1 MAAREAMR
9 CDPRARPPGVA
20 RSWWRD
26 RPVGIHRGRPYA
38 CARAPAPAAIVSA
51 LTHAVLARPIE
62 REDDLSLFF
71 WLVRELE
78 RVEARP
84 DAGNHAGAE
93 AAERRARESCHAA
106 AAVVARPAKT
116 DRAV

>member
-1 MAAREAMR
+1 MR

-51 LTHAVLARPIE
+51 LTHAILVRRAE

-78 RVEARP
+78 RFEVPLEA
-84 DAGNHAGAE
+84 GHHAGPE
-93 AAERRARESCHAA
+93 AAERRSREPCRAT
-106 AAVVARPAKT
+106 VAEVALPAKT
-116 DRAV
+116 DHAV

>member
-1 MAAREAMR
+1 MR

-38 CARAPAPAAIVSA
+38 CARAPAPAAFVSA
-51 LTHAVLARPIE
+51 PTLVVLARPIE

-78 RVEARP
+78 RLEARP
-84 DAGNHAGAE
+84 EAGHPAGAD
-93 AAERRARESCHAA
+93 AAERRAHEPCCVDV
-106 AAVVARPAKT
+106 AVVVRPAKT
-116 DRAV
+116 DH